1 MLARP
6 HVMVDSRQE
15 EMDRW
20 RERGRSALGHRLV
33 REEDALTQLRARVR
47 ALSPQRTLDRGYAVV
62 QHAGQ
67 VVREAD
73 QVATDDRLDI
83 LVAAGRIAA
92 DVVATHRTTP
102 TPSHE
107 RTRQA

>member
-1 MLARP
+1 
-6 HVMVDSRQE
+6 
-15 EMDRW
+15 MDL
-20 RERGRSALGHRLV
+20 GSKHFLVVGASGALGQRIVRRL
-33 REEDALTQLRARVR
+33 RDAGASVSLAGRDA
-47 ALSPQRTLDRGYAVV
+47 DR
-62 QHAGQ
+62 
-67 VVREAD
+67 
-73 QVATDDRLDI
+73 VATDDRLDI